1 MNRYLDKQT
10 RLVGLLVEDEEAREI
25 IVNIINNAYQ
35 LGKSD
40 GKIEEIEDTLSKI
53 RRLTL

>member
-40 GKIEEIEDTLSKI
+40 GQIEEIEDTLSKI
-53 RRLTL
+53 KRLTL